1 MILMASHFKW
11 YPSDS
16 EVVVPFNARYS
27 FPSQANKA
35 VKITPRIPPKN
46 GGQLIA
52 NSIFRVEFPAQGY
65 VNPANTTLE
74 FDVTL
79 TDWQTP
85 NGAITRFQNN
95 IQSIF
100 SRVRLLYGSTP
111 IEDIINYNQVVRNLT
126 EWTGTTQ
133 VGTMDQTSISDGIGG
148 VVYGIEGYTNY
159 SADPQNPNTK
169 GPGSVSGLRR
179 HGMVNVRQFYIQGI
193 DNSKNESYEATVAD
207 SKVTSDQITKVVSKG
222 TGCGAVPNKA
232 TVSSRSTCT
241 RRYQVNLALGLFTQ
255 EKLIPTKFMASQLA
269 IEFTLETDAG
279 CIYTITTSGAAPS
292 GSPPTYE
299 VKNVNLIPE
308 ILEFDAS
315 YDAMFLRGLQEGGV
329 PIKFSSWHTFSQGTS
344 GASNLNIQVQER
356 SRSVKAL
363 FAVQRRAPFKIDTDS
378 GATFFCS
385 NPEGSQNAANT
396 LQSYQ
401 FRIGGRYFPAAPV
414 QCSTDAGGQKPNGG
428 SEAFM
433 ELQKAL
439 NIVGDYRLSTNC
451 NALRWALAPFSAVV
465 PLGSST
471 AFSEYDYAV
480 DIIDFEDNGSPRA
493 QSVTFPATTD
503 GCSFSGNAGSACFA
517 MAIDLETSNGVEISG
532 LNAEEQSDISLLATY
547 KSQQDSAFNIEVY
560 AYYDAMIILRENNV
574 LELIQ

>member
-1 MILMASHFKW
+1 MIVMASHFKW

-35 VKITPRIPPKN
+35 VKMTPRIPPKN
-46 GGQLIA
+46 GGKLIA
-52 NSIFRVEFPAQGY
+52 GSIIRVEFPAQGY

-79 TDWQTP
+79 KNWGTSA
-85 NGAITRFQNN
+85 GAITRFQNN

-100 SRVRLLYGSTP
+100 QRVRLLYGSTP

-126 EWTGTTQ
+126 EWTGTAQ
-133 VGTMDQTSISDGIGG
+133 LGTLDQTSVADGIGG
-148 VVYGIEGYTNY
+148 VVYGSEGSN
-159 SADPQNPNTK
+159 AVEN
-169 GPGSVSGLRR
+169 GPGVPVQGVGQGVYRQGL
-179 HGMVNVRQFYIQGI
+179 VNVRQFYIQGI
-193 DNSKNESYEATVAD
+193 DNSTTTSVIPTLVAN
-207 SKVTSDQITKVVSKG
+207 SLSNALSKG
-222 TGCGAVPNKA
+222 YGIGSVPNSVEESGKP
-232 TVSSRSTCT
+232 STCT
-241 RRYQVNLALGLFTQ
+241 RRYQISLALGLFTQ

-269 IEFTLETDAG
+269 IELTLETDAA
-279 CIYTITTSGAAPS
+279 CIFSIKASGTTGAA
-292 GSPPTYE
+292 PTYE
-299 VKNVNLIPE
+299 VSNVNLLPE

-329 PIKFSSWHTFSQGTS
+329 PIKFSSWHTYTFGT
-344 GASNLNIQVQER
+344 GGSNNVNCLIQER

-363 FAVQRRAPFKIDTDS
+363 FAVQRRAPALITTDS

-385 NPEGSQNAANT
+385 NQTDSTANNT

-414 QCSTDAGGQKPNGG
+414 QCSLTTGASTTNGG
-428 SEAFM
+428 AEAFV

-439 NIVGDYRLSTNC
+439 NIVGDYRLSTSC
-451 NALRWALAPFSAVV
+451 NALRWGLPPFTTKTAYALTPN
-465 PLGSST
+465 
-471 AFSEYDYAV
+471 SEYDYAMCV
-480 DIIDFEDNGSPRA
+480 NNYSNLGSPVSTA
-493 QSVTFPATTD
+493 VTNAATTS
-503 GCSFSGNAGSACFA
+503 GNAFSGNVGSACFA

-547 KSQQDSAFNIEVY
+547 ASGQNSDFNLEVY

>member
-1 MILMASHFKW
+1 MQMILMASHFKW

-79 TDWQTP
+79 TDWETP

-133 VGTMDQTSISDGIGG
+133 VGTMDQSSVADGIGG
-148 VVYGIEGYTNY
+148 VTYGIEGYKDYGVT
-159 SADPQNPNTK
+159 TK
-169 GPGSVSGLRR
+169 GPGSVNGLRR
-179 HGMVNVRQFYIQGI
+179 HGLVSVRQFYIQGI
-193 DNSKNESYEATVAD
+193 DNSKNETYEATVAD
-207 SKVTSDQITKVVSKG
+207 SKVTSDEITKVVSKG
-222 TGCGAVPNKA
+222 TGCGAVPNKV

-279 CIYTITTSGAAPS
+279 CIYTITSSGSAPS
-292 GSPPTYE
+292 GKPPSYE

-329 PIKFSSWHTFSQGTS
+329 PIKVCLFGFCVKCRNAFYNFSIFGHLLTF
-344 GASNLNIQVQER
+344 
-356 SRSVKAL
+356 
-363 FAVQRRAPFKIDTDS
+363 
-378 GATFFCS
+378 
-385 NPEGSQNAANT
+385 
-396 LQSYQ
+396 
-401 FRIGGRYFPAAPV
+401 
-414 QCSTDAGGQKPNGG
+414 
-428 SEAFM
+428 
-433 ELQKAL
+433 
-439 NIVGDYRLSTNC
+439 
-451 NALRWALAPFSAVV
+451 
-465 PLGSST
+465 
-471 AFSEYDYAV
+471 
-480 DIIDFEDNGSPRA
+480 
-493 QSVTFPATTD
+493 
-503 GCSFSGNAGSACFA
+503 
-517 MAIDLETSNGVEISG
+517 
-532 LNAEEQSDISLLATY
+532 
-547 KSQQDSAFNIEVY
+547 
-560 AYYDAMIILRENNV
+560 
-574 LELIQ
+574 